1 MWIYESKEFTS
12 EMIGDYYGFVYEIT
26 DTDNNKKYIGKKWF
40 WSTKKKP
47 PLKGK
52 TRKRIVKSESD
63 WQKYFGSSEEVKLLV
78 EESGESRF
86 RREILKLCKTK
97 GECSYWELKY
107 QMEFDV
113 LLKPEEYY
121 NSFVGAKSIGIMY
134 CE

>member
-26 DTDNNKKYIGKKWF
+26 DTENNKKYIGKKWF

-63 WQKYFGSSEEVKLLV
+63 WRKYFGSSEEVKLLV

-86 RREILKLCKTK
+86 NREILRLCKTK

-121 NSFVGAKSIGIMY
+121 NSFVGAKIHRNHVL
-134 CE
+134 

>member
-86 RREILKLCKTK
+86 KREILRLCKTK

-121 NSFVGAKSIGIMY
+121 NSFVGATIHRNHVL
-134 CE
+134 

>member
-26 DTDNNKKYIGKKWF
+26 DTENNKKYIGKKWF

-86 RREILKLCKTK
+86 NREILRLCKTK

-121 NSFVGAKSIGIMY
+121 NSFVGAKIHRNHVL
-134 CE
+134 

>member
-63 WQKYFGSSEEVKLLV
+63 WKKYFGSSEEVKLLV

-86 RREILKLCKTK
+86 KREILRLCKTK

-121 NSFVGAKSIGIMY
+121 NSFVGAKIHRNHVL
-134 CE
+134 

>member
-26 DTDNNKKYIGKKWF
+26 DTENNKKYIGKKWF

-86 RREILKLCKTK
+86 KREILRLCKTK

-121 NSFVGAKSIGIMY
+121 NSFVGAKIHRNHVL
-134 CE
+134 

>member
-26 DTDNNKKYIGKKWF
+26 DTNNNKKYIGKKWF

-86 RREILKLCKTK
+86 KREILRLCKTK

-121 NSFVGAKSIGIMY
+121 NSFVGAKIHRNHVL
-134 CE
+134 

>member
-86 RREILKLCKTK
+86 KREILRLCKTK

-121 NSFVGAKSIGIMY
+121 NSFVGAKIHRNHVL
-134 CE
+134 

>member
-86 RREILKLCKTK
+86 KREILRLCKTK

-121 NSFVGAKSIGIMY
+121 NSFVGAKIRRNHVL
-134 CE
+134 

>member
-26 DTDNNKKYIGKKWF
+26 DTENNKKYIGKKWF

-63 WQKYFGSSEEVKLLV
+63 WQNYFGSSEEVKLLV

-86 RREILKLCKTK
+86 KREILRLCKTK

-121 NSFVGAKSIGIMY
+121 NSFVGAKIHRNHVL
-134 CE
+134 

>member
-1 MWIYESKEFTS
+1 MWIYKSKEFTS

-86 RREILKLCKTK
+86 KREILRLCKTK

-121 NSFVGAKSIGIMY
+121 NSFVGAKIHRNHVL
-134 CE
+134 

>member
-121 NSFVGAKSIGIMY
+121 NSFVGAKIHRNHVL
-134 CE
+134 